1 MSPKSEFAAARQHLW
16 RSVLSLG
23 AAIVLPSLGLAV
35 LAGCGG
41 DDKETSARAGGFDGP
56 YCVTARKWAAHELNG
71 DGDVQYARGGP
82 AALKTYW
89 NDYIAYTKASAQQAP
104 PVIHEAAAIKERA
117 ISRLTPLLEKYGF
130 DPKRAE
136 AEASASEKARTQLN
150 PKEQRAQAVTH
161 AYDDRICQYG
171 GEPPAAK
178 VTFKRS
184 AAAKPYCKA
193 VATQEA
199 GFEKV
204 VSSNADPEVHRSYVT
219 SDSFSRVLD
228 AQDATAPSEIAA
240 DVKAVNDWNRDRK
253 LPLLEDYD
261 YDLRRLLREGSAE
274 DLSVNTY
281 WHPAIR
287 KHESRVTA
295 YQEQVCG
302 A

>member
-1 MSPKSEFAAARQHLW
+1 MGPDVTSTRSGVAAAAGL
-16 RSVLSLG
+16 LL
-23 AAIVLPSLGLAV
+23 AGLAA
-35 LAGCGG
+35 LAGCGNG
-41 DDKETSARAGGFDGP
+41 SDGKETVAVGGFDSP
-56 YCVTARKWAAHELNG
+56 YCVTARKWAAHELSG

-82 AALKTYW
+82 AALKKYW
-89 NDYIAYTKASAQQAP
+89 NEYVAYTKASAQQAP
-104 PVIHEAAAIKERA
+104 PVIHEAAAIKERG
-117 ISRLTPLLEKYGF
+117 IRRLTPLLGKYGF

-136 AEASASEKARTQLN
+136 AEASASEKARAKPT
-150 PKEQRAQAVTH
+150 PKEQKAQASTH

-171 GEPPAAK
+171 GDPPAAK

-184 AAAKPYCKA
+184 DAAKPYCKT
-193 VATQEA
+193 VAAQEK

-204 VSSNADPEVHRSYVT
+204 ASSKADPGTYRSYVT
-219 SDSFSRVLD
+219 SDSFSRVLH

-253 LPLLEDYD
+253 LPLLKDYD

-274 DLSVNTY
+274 ELSVNTY

-287 KHESRVTA
+287 KHDSRVTA